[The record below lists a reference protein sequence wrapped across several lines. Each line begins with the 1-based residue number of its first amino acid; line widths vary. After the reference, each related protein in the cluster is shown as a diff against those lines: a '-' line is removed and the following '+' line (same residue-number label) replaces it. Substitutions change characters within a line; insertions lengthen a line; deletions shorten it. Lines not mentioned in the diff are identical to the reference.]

1 VPLPVRDMA
10 HARLSSTAQFRF
22 LTDDYSDPRVNLQAA
37 SFDKSA
43 QRLTAAFRGDLQRY
57 RRGVVWPMTGVDFNA
72 DHQRQPRKLI
82 ESREY
87 LEVWPVDVDADE
99 VESFMTARACGD
111 FCHSIGCDL
120 RQ

>member
-1 VPLPVRDMA
+1 MPRIGMNKESVRPEKAYEPIA
-10 HARLSSTAQFRF
+10 HF
-22 LTDDYSDPRVNLQAA
+22 AA
-37 SFDKSA
+37 SFDEAA